1 MKKHL
6 CAIVALLCMAGAPG
20 AWAALNKAAAPTH
33 APLTKEGYEKAKAA
47 IQAQHAADRK
57 ACERVKAETKD
68 LCQAQAEGR
77 QKAERAALEAR
88 YQRTPEASLE
98 ARNVT
103 ADANYEVAREKCEL
117 MKRKL
122 RKKCLQ
128 EAKAAREAA
137 LRHARVEKVET
148 TGGIFG
154 KGAATDAKASK
165 VPGS

>member
-1 MKKHL
+1 MKKYL
-6 CAIVALLCMAGAPG
+6 CGIVVLLCMAGAPG
-20 AWAALNKAAAPTH
+20 AWAALNKAATPTH

-47 IQAQHAADRK
+47 IQAQHAADSK
-57 ACERVKAETKD
+57 ACKRVKAATKD
-68 LCQAQAEGR
+68 LCEAQAEGR

-103 ADANYEVAREKCEL
+103 AEANYEVAQERCEL
-117 MKRKL
+117 MKRTL

-137 LRHARVEKVET
+137 LRHARVEKVES

-154 KGAATDAKASK
+154 KGAATGARSTK